1 MKKYIKNSTKKFNLT
16 KILKELKFTDDRE
29 QMSKQQSGNIKILV
43 DR

>member
-1 MKKYIKNSTKKFNLT
+1 MKKYMKNSTKKFNLT
-16 KILKELKFTDDRE
+16 KILKELKFTDDRK